1 MVSLIIDQADFP
13 AFFAKTEIC
22 VVLAEKQTIL
32 STACHHS
39 IRLMVF
45 FCYQIIDENAD
56 ICLGAIQDQ
65 LFFSFYFHGCVDS
78 CDQTLSGCFLVS

>member
-1 MVSLIIDQADFP
+1 MVCLIIDQANLP
-13 AFFAKTEIC
+13 AFFAETEVCI
-22 VVLAEKQTIL
+22 VLTEQQAVFGA
-32 STACHHS
+32 ACHHS
-39 IRLMVF
+39 VRLMVF

>member
-1 MVSLIIDQADFP
+1 MLNSLDLFLDHALFFLKFMVSLIIDQADFP

-45 FCYQIIDENAD
+45 FCYQIIDKNTD
-56 ICLGAIQDQ
+56 ICL
-65 LFFSFYFHGCVDS
+65 
-78 CDQTLSGCFLVS
+78 